1 MEIMMECNPFMDCFA
16 LHRIKAMHSDYLFF
30 KGEIIMSRGRNF
42 FGRGFWKAGYYGY
55 PFPIGGG
62 RGRGRGFCR
71 AAIPYLAG
79 NWAPPT
85 CHTIH
90 QRSHYLTGE
99 DIIRRLMRAMVELR
113 QLHRYPFKGSKHLKG
128 FV

>member
-1 MEIMMECNPFMDCFA
+1 MDGDSGRLVIMAIHSQLAVVEVGAEVFVVPQS
-16 LHRIKAMHSDYLFF
+16 LTWRVIGRHR
-30 KGEIIMSRGRNF
+30 
-42 FGRGFWKAGYYGY
+42 
-55 PFPIGGG
+55 
-62 RGRGRGFCR
+62 
-71 AAIPYLAG
+71 
-79 NWAPPT
+79 T

-90 QRSHYLTGE
+90 QRSHYFTGE